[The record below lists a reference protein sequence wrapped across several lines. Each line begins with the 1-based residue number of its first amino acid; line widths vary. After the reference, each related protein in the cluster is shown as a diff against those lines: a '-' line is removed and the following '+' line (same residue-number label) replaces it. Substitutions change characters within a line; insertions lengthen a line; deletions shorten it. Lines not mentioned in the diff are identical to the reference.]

1 MRIISKWRLKWLKKK
16 IKLADSY
23 QILLKANFII
33 WFGDEVVN
41 SNVAPILEVVR
52 IIGDV
57 NPTSESV
64 TTIQLKVIENIV
76 DNVRERVITIPY
88 TAITKKDLFYSELA
102 KRMVFV
108 NYDYVVQLQRY
119 LNGQIRLLRM
129 MGRNYYAI
137 QRTRLA
143 KV

>member
-1 MRIISKWRLKWLKKK
+1 M
-16 IKLADSY
+16 
-23 QILLKANFII
+23 
-33 WFGDEVVN
+33 VN

-52 IIGDV
+52 IIGDA
-57 NPTSESV
+57 NPTSESA
-64 TTIQLKVIENIV
+64 TTIQIKVIENIV
-76 DNVRERVITIPY
+76 NLVRERVITIPY
-88 TAITKKDLFYSELA
+88 TAITKKDIFYSELS
-102 KRMVFV
+102 KHMVFV

-137 QRTRLA
+137 QRTGLA